1 MHTEVQ
7 VFLYPKITG
16 KKSEKFALVKICY
29 DFQRNYLLLLFY
41 FENFTMFNTFPKL
54 SALEYYS
61 DYCNNVLHSF
71 KWKVWLD
78 FMPIQM
84 VKFLLFLQP

>member
-54 SALEYYS
+54 SALEAYTVITVIMSYIAS
-61 DYCNNVLHSF
+61 NGRSGLILCLYR
-71 KWKVWLD
+71 W
-78 FMPIQM
+78 
-84 VKFLLFLQP
+84 

>member
-1 MHTEVQ
+1 MHTEMQ

-54 SALEYYS
+54 SALEAYTVITVIMSYIAS
-61 DYCNNVLHSF
+61 NGRSGLILCLYR
-71 KWKVWLD
+71 W
-78 FMPIQM
+78 
-84 VKFLLFLQP
+84 

>member
-54 SALEYYS
+54 SALEAYTVITVIMSYIAS
-61 DYCNNVLHSF
+61 NGRPGLILCLYR
-71 KWKVWLD
+71 W
-78 FMPIQM
+78 
-84 VKFLLFLQP
+84 